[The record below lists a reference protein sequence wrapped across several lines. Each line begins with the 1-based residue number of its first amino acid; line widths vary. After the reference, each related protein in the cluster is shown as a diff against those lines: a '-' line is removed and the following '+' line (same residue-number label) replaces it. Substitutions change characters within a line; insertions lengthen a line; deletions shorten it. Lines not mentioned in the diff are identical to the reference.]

1 MTEYEVFSMDF
12 HAPKRRAVTIKT
24 VSHELAAERFVDSR
38 LRGREPTEFHD
49 SIVFVRVKGEDDD
62 SYVAFDV
69 CAEGAF
75 DGGEF
80 GYTYSVE
87 RTSE

>member
-12 HAPKRRAVTIKT
+12 HVPERRAVTIKT

-38 LRGREPTEFHD
+38 LRGREPVESDD
-49 SIVFVRVKGEDDD
+49 STVFVRVKGEDDD
-62 SYVAFDV
+62 AYIAFDV

-75 DGGEF
+75 DCGAF